1 MHINE
6 NYYISVLQTK
16 NGKLHIYFFVYLF
29 FLSFEKSNSRQWNN
43 RYILAKKNRVKL
55 FVFLITEPNDIHT

>member
-1 MHINE
+1 M
-6 NYYISVLQTK
+6 LQTK
-16 NGKLHIYFFVYLF
+16 NGKLHIHFFF
-29 FLSFEKSNSRQWNN
+29 FLFIFFSFEKSNSKQWNN

>member
-1 MHINE
+1 MKIIKYLCYKLKME
-6 NYYISVLQTK
+6 NYIF
-16 NGKLHIYFFVYLF
+16 IFF
-29 FLSFEKSNSRQWNN
+29 SFEKSNPKQWNN

>member
-1 MHINE
+1 MKIIKYLCYKLKME
-6 NYYISVLQTK
+6 NYIF
-16 NGKLHIYFFVYLF
+16 IFFFVYLF
-29 FLSFEKSNSRQWNN
+29 FFSFEKSNPKQWNN

>member
-1 MHINE
+1 M
-6 NYYISVLQTK
+6 LQTK
-16 NGKLHIYFFVYLF
+16 NGKLHIHFFFCPFIF
-29 FLSFEKSNSRQWNN
+29 FSFEKSNPKQWNN

>member
-1 MHINE
+1 ME
-6 NYYISVLQTK
+6 NYIF
-16 NGKLHIYFFVYLF
+16 IFFFVYLF
-29 FLSFEKSNSRQWNN
+29 FFSFEKSNPKQWNN